1 MSKTPNTKSK
11 ANKMKRL
18 GNLYDKIIDID
29 NLKLADEKARKGKLK
44 SYGVIKHDK
53 NRDENIL
60 KLQRML
66 IENKYTTSDYHIFKI
81 YEPKER
87 EIYQLPYYPDRI
99 VHHAIM
105 NILEPIWVKIFIKN
119 TYSCIKGKGIHA
131 AVRDL
136 KYALKSD
143 GENTRYCLKLDIR
156 KFYPSIDH
164 GILKSVIRKKIKD
177 KQLLALLDEIIDSA
191 PGVPIGNY
199 LSQYFANL
207 YLSYFDHWLK
217 EVKHVKYYYRY
228 ADDVVILHGDK
239 DYLHCLLVDI
249 KDYLHDNLKLTVKQ
263 NYQIFPV
270 SSRGIDFIGY
280 VFFHTHTLMRKSIKK
295 NMCRKAARLK
305 NKNIAIK
312 QYKQALCSWIGWAK
326 HCNSKNLL
334 KTILKKEYYESLL

>member
-1 MSKTPNTKSK
+1 
-11 ANKMKRL
+11 MKRL

-53 NRDENIL
+53 NRGENIL

-81 YEPKER
+81 YDPKER

-105 NILEPIWVKIFIKN
+105 NILEPIWVKIFIEN
-119 TYSCIKGKGIHA
+119 TYSCIKGRGIHA

-143 GENTRYCLKLDIR
+143 GENTKYCLKLDIR

-164 GILKSVIRKKIKD
+164 DILKSVIRNNIKD
-177 KQLLALLDEIIDSA
+177 NNLLLLLDEIIDSA

-228 ADDVVILHGDK
+228 ADDIVILHGDK

-249 KDYLHDNLKLTVKQ
+249 KDYLHDNLRLTVKQ

-270 SSRGIDFIGY
+270 SSRGIDFVGY
-280 VFFHTHTLMRKSIKK
+280 VFYHTHTLMRKSIKR
-295 NMCRKAARLK
+295 NMCRKVALLK
-305 NKNIAIK
+305 NKNVALK
-312 QYKQALCSWIGWAK
+312 PYKQALCSWIGWAK
-326 HCNSKNLL
+326 YCNSKNLL
-334 KTILKKEYYESLL
+334 KTILKKEYYESLLRQKTGIDRGCR

>member
-1 MSKTPNTKSK
+1 
-11 ANKMKRL
+11 MKRL

-29 NLKLADEKARKGKLK
+29 NLKLADEKARRGKLK

>member
-1 MSKTPNTKSK
+1 
-11 ANKMKRL
+11 MKRL

-29 NLKLADEKARKGKLK
+29 NLKLADEKARRGKLK

-87 EIYQLPYYPDRI
+87 EIYQLPYFPDRI

-105 NILEPIWVKIFIKN
+105 NVLEPIWVKIFIEN
-119 TYSCIKGKGIHA
+119 TYSCIKGRGIHA

-143 GENTRYCLKLDIR
+143 GENTKYCLKLDIR

-164 GILKSVIRKKIKD
+164 DILKSVIRKKIKD
-177 KQLLALLDEIIDSA
+177 KNLLLLLDEIIDSA

-228 ADDVVILHGDK
+228 ADDIVILHGNK

-270 SSRGIDFIGY
+270 SSRGIDFVGY
-280 VFFHTHTLMRKSIKK
+280 VFYHTHTLMRKSIKK

-305 NKNIAIK
+305 NKNVVLK
-312 QYKQALCSWIGWAK
+312 PYKQALCSWIGWAK
-326 HCNSKNLL
+326 YCNSKNLL
-334 KTILKKEYYESLL
+334 KTILKKRVL

>member
-1 MSKTPNTKSK
+1 
-11 ANKMKRL
+11 MKRL